1 MGTAKL
7 KLRTLLLS
15 VFLFIFVGS
24 SVAMMAFTF
33 SKYSHS
39 IHDLSNDTINRAGKS
54 LIARINCFIED
65 FETLPVIGMNMVV
78 RHPEVNAD
86 NQDLIYFLLSEVQ
99 NISILH
105 AYYVGFANGNY
116 LIAADLSIAY
126 IPAVA
131 AAPPNASYAVI
142 YANDPSTEYWVYY
155 NSKLE
160 PLSTQKIPRDFNP
173 NTRPWYEGAEQT
185 KQLYWT
191 DVYVYNHTKNALG
204 ISVSQPIYDSNK
216 QLTAVVGADLS
227 LNEFSEFID
236 QQPISKNGLAFVLDS
251 NGHVLLPKSQKTANA
266 KALASAAVEAF
277 SKEKTSN
284 FSFNFSGETYLGAMN
299 PMKISLHK
307 DWLIAI
313 IAPRSD
319 FFSEILHAQHLVILF
334 SLGVILLTAILVI
347 FLAYHI
353 SKPITQLS
361 KEIDKIAQLDL
372 DSEKRVSSPIYEISE
387 FDQAIASMRTALRSF
402 SHYVPSEIA
411 KQLMHSKHEISLQG
425 EKKRISVMFTDIANF
440 TSIAEGMP
448 IETVNNLLAAH
459 FDALSKIILDCGGL
473 IDKYIGDSVM
483 SLWGASQETPDHAVR
498 ACRAALLCQVK
509 LSELNEQQKK
519 AGMPA
524 FSTRIGINAG
534 LAIVGNF
541 GTALRM
547 NYSAIGDAVN
557 AASRL
562 QTINKNYGTKIII
575 GEEVAKDI
583 GDRFLIRPLE
593 RVEVRGKK
601 QKIKIFEL
609 GAQYG
614 DLQSIAPTQDLV
626 KLFSMFTKA
635 YDLLEEGNIEEA
647 KKQFLAIEKI
657 FPDDPP
663 TKLYLDRLKT

>member
-1 MGTAKL
+1 
-7 KLRTLLLS
+7 
-15 VFLFIFVGS
+15 
-24 SVAMMAFTF
+24 
-33 SKYSHS
+33 
-39 IHDLSNDTINRAGKS
+39 
-54 LIARINCFIED
+54 
-65 FETLPVIGMNMVV
+65 
-78 RHPEVNAD
+78 
-86 NQDLIYFLLSEVQ
+86 
-99 NISILH
+99 
-105 AYYVGFANGNY
+105 
-116 LIAADLSIAY
+116 
-126 IPAVA
+126 
-131 AAPPNASYAVI
+131 
-142 YANDPSTEYWVYY
+142 
-155 NSKLE
+155 
-160 PLSTQKIPRDFNP
+160 
-173 NTRPWYEGAEQT
+173 
-185 KQLYWT
+185 
-191 DVYVYNHTKNALG
+191 
-204 ISVSQPIYDSNK
+204 
-216 QLTAVVGADLS
+216 
-227 LNEFSEFID
+227 
-236 QQPISKNGLAFVLDS
+236 
-251 NGHVLLPKSQKTANA
+251 
-266 KALASAAVEAF
+266 
-277 SKEKTSN
+277 
-284 FSFNFSGETYLGAMN
+284 
-299 PMKISLHK
+299 
-307 DWLIAI
+307 
-313 IAPRSD
+313 
-319 FFSEILHAQHLVILF
+319 
-334 SLGVILLTAILVI
+334 VILLTAILVI

-411 KQLMHSKHEISLQG
+411 KQLMHNKHEISLQG

-440 TSIAEGMP
+440 TSIAEGLP
-448 IETVNNLLAAH
+448 IETVNKLLAAH

-524 FSTRIGINAG
+524 FITRIGINAG

-541 GTALRM
+541 GTAQRM

-562 QTINKNYGTKIII
+562 QTINKIYGTKIII

-583 GDRFLIRPLE
+583 GNQFLIRPLE
-593 RVEVRGKK
+593 WVEVRGKK

-614 DLQSIAPTQDLV
+614 DMQSIAPTQELSE
-626 KLFSMFTKA
+626 LFSMFTKA
-635 YDLLEEGNIEEA
+635 YDLLDQGNIEEA

-657 FPDDPP
+657 FPEDPP